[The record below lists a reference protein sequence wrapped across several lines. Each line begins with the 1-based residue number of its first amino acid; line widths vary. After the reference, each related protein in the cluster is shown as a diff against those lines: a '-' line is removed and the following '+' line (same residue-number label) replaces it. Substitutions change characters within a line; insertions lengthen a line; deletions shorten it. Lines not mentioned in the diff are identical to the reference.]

1 MGDADYRER
10 KSGSVLNESAVFAFN
25 ARTAVWLNWSKT
37 VKLIQVKYHLGIEF
51 TAHFWGN
58 SLCF

>member
-1 MGDADYRER
+1 MGDGDYREH

-25 ARTAVWLNWSKT
+25 ARAAVWLNWSKT
-37 VKLIQVKYHLGIEF
+37 VKPSQVKYHLGIEF
-51 TAHFWGN
+51 TTYSWGN